1 MQIINEELDSEQQP
15 KASPP
20 VSARKAARAA
30 ARIKEG
36 KEGKPDRGGRLKG
49 WAGEPRKPVT
59 AHLTPARFDWLQRG
73 AATAGM
79 KTSAFAAHL
88 LEVRAKGYRPPK
100 ARLTNEQEALIQ
112 RVAEMSNDLRQVKL
126 KLEAAGALKAAE
138 DIGRLARQLHIV
150 LNDVS

>member
-1 MQIINEELDSEQQP
+1 MQIINGEHDSEQQP
-15 KASPP
+15 KASSP

-36 KEGKPDRGGRLKG
+36 KEGKLDRGGRLKG

-73 AATAGM
+73 AATVGM

-112 RVAEMSNDLRQVKL
+112 RVAEMSNDLRQVKI
-126 KLEAAGALKAAE
+126 KLEAAGLLQAAE
-138 DIGRLARQLHIV
+138 DIGRLARQLQIV